1 MQELDY
7 NAAKKLGM
15 NAILLNRQ
23 VCGKEAWLC
32 TWLNFFMLF
41 SSTGKGFSA
50 QHKYLHSQQFNYSNR
65 KDCMYVATETKLR
78 SCDRYSS
85 NARLA
90 QSVEHQTFN
99 LRAKGSSPLSG
110 VLQFF
115 FFFFFFFGATSFL
128 SSQKVSQTNCFYKK
142 YITI

>member
-23 VCGKEAWLC
+23 VYVGKKAWLC
-32 TWLNFFMLF
+32 TWLSSCYFLLQGKVSALSTSICTASNLTTAIERIACTQQQRQNFVLVI
-41 SSTGKGFSA
+41 GIP
-50 QHKYLHSQQFNYSNR
+50 
-65 KDCMYVATETKLR
+65 
-78 SCDRYSS
+78 S

-110 VLQFF
+110 VLKFSFF
-115 FFFFFFFGATSFL
+115 LFFCPTMSFL
-128 SSQKVSQTNCFYKK
+128 SSQKVSQTNSFYKK